1 MFSGSEYYLAVKCEN
16 TLGKHFRWQ
25 NWGESQKWRAEE
37 GMCDHSIPEADEND
51 YFALNNTK
59 SIYVSID
66 MCVYVCIYINPLIVY
81 IDFTNTFY
89 IYYV

>member
-1 MFSGSEYYLAVKCEN
+1 
-16 TLGKHFRWQ
+16 
-25 NWGESQKWRAEE
+25 
-37 GMCDHSIPEADEND
+37 MCDHSIPEADEND

-59 SIYVSID
+59 YIYVSID
-66 MCVYVCIYINPLIVY
+66 MCVYVCIYIHPLIVY